1 MHAQNSRVLHPAKVV
16 DGSVRPGGDKSI
28 SHRYAM
34 MAAIASG
41 TTRLEN
47 FSTAADCASTLEC
60 VQALGCTV
68 RRTEAAVEIDGR
80 DASLNAPSAPLD
92 CGNSGSTM
100 RMLSG
105 ILAGQ
110 PFTSVMTGDDSLRR
124 RPMRRVME
132 PLSQMGANIE
142 SNDERAPLTIHG
154 RRLKSIDYELPVA
167 SAQVKSCVLLAG
179 LFADGVTSVT
189 EPLATRDHT
198 ELALKSFGVELKRE
212 GLRTSIHSGQ
222 KLHAIQAYVPGDLSS
237 ATFFLCAAAI
247 FPDSSLIIDNVLLNP
262 TRAVILD
269 VMAGMGLNVSFLKM
283 QEQHGELLGTVQVR
297 GGKLRGAKISGA
309 QAAALID
316 ELPAIA
322 AIAPYTSD
330 GVEISD
336 AKELRV
342 KESDRIAAVAHNLKA
357 MGVQFEERQDGL
369 RIPGNQQPHGAEFQ
383 SFEDHRIAMAF
394 SVAALRATGD
404 SVMHG
409 SEAVAVSYP
418 EFYEALERVVK
429 L

>member
-1 MHAQNSRVLHPAKVV
+1 
-16 DGSVRPGGDKSI
+16 
-28 SHRYAM
+28 M
-34 MAAIASG
+34 MAAIARG
-41 TTRLEN
+41 TTKLLN
-47 FSTAADCASTLEC
+47 FSTAADCASTLACIE
-60 VQALGCTV
+60 ALGCSV
-68 RRTEAAVEIDGR
+68 RRAEGTLEVDGS
-80 DASLNAPSAPLD
+80 DGCLKASSAPLD

-110 PFTSVMTGDDSLRR
+110 RFTSVMTGDDSLRR
-124 RPMRRVME
+124 RPMRRVMD
-132 PLSQMGANIE
+132 PLSQMGAHIE
-142 SNDERAPLTIHG
+142 SNDGKAPLKIVGTK
-154 RRLKSIDYELPVA
+154 LKSIDYVLPVA

-198 ELALKSFGVELKRE
+198 ELALKSFGVELKKE
-212 GLRTSIHSGQ
+212 GLRTSIHAGQ
-222 KLHAIQAYVPGDLSS
+222 KLHAIEGYVPGDLSS
-237 ATFFLCAAAI
+237 ATFFMCAAAM

-269 VMAGMGLNVSFLKM
+269 VMTTMGLSVSFLQV

-357 MGVQFEERQDGL
+357 MGVHFEEREDGL
-369 RIPGNQQPHGAEFQ
+369 SIPGNQQPHGAELQ
-383 SFEDHRIAMAF
+383 SFDDHRIAMAF

-404 SVMHG
+404 SLMHG

-418 EFYEALERVVK
+418 EFYEALHRVVK
-429 L
+429 S

>member
-1 MHAQNSRVLHPAKVV
+1 MQSSRVLHPAKAV

-34 MAAIASG
+34 MAAIAGG
-41 TTRLEN
+41 TSKLEN
-47 FSTAADCASTLEC
+47 FSTAADCASTLGC
-60 VQALGCTV
+60 VEALGCTV
-68 RRTEAAVEIDGR
+68 RRTAASIEIDGSN
-80 DASLNAPSAPLD
+80 AHLKAPSASLD

-132 PLSQMGANIE
+132 PLSQMGARIE
-142 SNDERAPLTIHG
+142 SNEGKAPLTIHG
-154 RRLKSIDYELPVA
+154 RRLKSIDYVLPVA

-212 GLRTSIHSGQ
+212 GLRSSIHAGQ
-222 KLHAIQAYVPGDLSS
+222 KLHAIEAYVPGDISS

-247 FPDSSLIIDNVLLNP
+247 FPGSSLIIDNVLLNP

-269 VMAGMGLNVSFLKM
+269 VMAGMGLNVSFLQV

-297 GGKLRGAKISGA
+297 GGKLRGVTIKGA

-322 AIAPYTSD
+322 AIAPYTTG
-330 GVEISD
+330 GVEIKD

-357 MGVQFEERQDGL
+357 MGVQFEESEDGL
-369 RIPGNQQPHGAEFQ
+369 RIPGDQQPHGAEFN

-409 SEAVAVSYP
+409 SDAVAVSYP
-418 EFYEALERVVK
+418 EFYEALQRVVK
-429 L
+429 A

>member
-1 MHAQNSRVLHPAKVV
+1 MQNSRELHPAKSV

-34 MAAIASG
+34 MAALASG
-41 TTRLEN
+41 TTKLEN
-47 FSTAADCASTLEC
+47 FSTAADCSSTLGCMES
-60 VQALGCTV
+60 LGCAV
-68 RRTEAAVEIDGR
+68 RRQQSSVEIDGCE
-80 DASLNAPSAPLD
+80 AKLKAPAAPLD

-124 RPMRRVME
+124 RPMGRIME
-132 PLSQMGANIE
+132 PLAQMGAHIE
-142 SNDERAPLTIHG
+142 SSDGRAPLTIRG
-154 RRLKSIDYELPVA
+154 TRLRAVDYVLPVA

-189 EPLATRDHT
+189 EPIATRDHT
-198 ELALKSFGVELKRE
+198 ELALKSFGVELKRD
-212 GLRTSIHSGQ
+212 GLRTSIEAGQ
-222 KLHAIQAYVPGDLSS
+222 QLRAIEAYVPGDISS
-237 ATFFLCAAAI
+237 GTFFFCAAAI
-247 FPDSSLIIDNVLLNP
+247 FPDSNLVVDNVLLNP

-269 VMAGMGLNVSFLKM
+269 VMTAMGLGVSFLRVE
-283 QEQHGELLGTVQVR
+283 EQHGELIGSVQVR
-297 GGKLRGAKISGA
+297 GGKLRGVTIKGA

-322 AIAPYTSD
+322 AIAPYTTE
-330 GVEISD
+330 GVEICD

-357 MGVQFEERQDGL
+357 MGVQFEERADGL
-369 RIPGNQQPHGAEFQ
+369 RIPGNQQPHGAELE
-383 SFEDHRIAMAF
+383 SFDDHRIAMAF

-404 SVMHG
+404 SIMHG
-409 SEAVAVSYP
+409 SDAVAVSYP
-418 EFYEALERVVK
+418 EFYEALHRVVK

>member
-1 MHAQNSRVLHPAKVV
+1 MQKSRELQPAKSI

-41 TTRLEN
+41 TTKLEN
-47 FSTAADCASTLEC
+47 FSTAADCASTLGC
-60 VQALGCTV
+60 VEALGCPV
-68 RRTEAAVEIDGR
+68 RRNGSSVEIDGS
-80 DASLNAPSAPLD
+80 DATLRAPAAELD

-124 RPMRRVME
+124 RPMRRIMD
-132 PLSQMGANIE
+132 PLSKMGANIE
-142 SNDERAPLTIHG
+142 SNDGRAPLTIHG
-154 RRLKSIDYELPVA
+154 TKLNSIDYVLPVA

-198 ELALKSFGVELKRE
+198 ELALKSFGVKLNRE
-212 GLRTSIHSGQ
+212 GLRTSIQSGQ
-222 KLHAIQAYVPGDLSS
+222 KLHAIDAYVPGDVSS
-237 ATFFLCAAAI
+237 ATFFFCAAAM
-247 FPDSSLIIDNVLLNP
+247 FPDSNLIVDNVLLNP

-269 VMAGMGLNVSFLKM
+269 VMTAMGLSVSFLQV
-283 QEQHGELLGTVQVR
+283 QEQHGELIGTVQVR
-297 GGKLRGAKISGA
+297 GGKLRGAAVKGA

-322 AIAPYTSD
+322 AIAPYTTD

-357 MGVQFEERQDGL
+357 MGVQFEEREDGL
-369 RIPGNQQPHGAEFQ
+369 RIPGNQQPHGAELE
-383 SFEDHRIAMAF
+383 SFDDHRIAMAF
-394 SVAALRATGD
+394 SVAALRANGN

-409 SEAVAVSYP
+409 SDAVAVSYP
-418 EFYEALERVVK
+418 EFYEALQRVVK
-429 L
+429 A

>member
-1 MHAQNSRVLHPAKVV
+1 
-16 DGSVRPGGDKSI
+16 
-28 SHRYAM
+28 
-34 MAAIASG
+34 
-41 TTRLEN
+41 
-47 FSTAADCASTLEC
+47 
-60 VQALGCTV
+60 
-68 RRTEAAVEIDGR
+68 
-80 DASLNAPSAPLD
+80 
-92 CGNSGSTM
+92 
-100 RMLSG
+100 
-105 ILAGQ
+105 
-110 PFTSVMTGDDSLRR
+110 MTGDDSLRR

-132 PLSQMGANIE
+132 PLSQMGAKIE
-142 SNDERAPLTIHG
+142 SNEGKAPLTIHG
-154 RRLKSIDYELPVA
+154 RRLKSIDYVLPVA

-212 GLRTSIHSGQ
+212 GLRSSIHAGQ
-222 KLHAIQAYVPGDLSS
+222 KLHAIEAYVPGDISS

-247 FPDSSLIIDNVLLNP
+247 FPGSSLIIDNVLLNP

-269 VMAGMGLNVSFLKM
+269 VMAGMGLNVSFLQV

-297 GGKLRGAKISGA
+297 GGKLRGVTIKGA

-322 AIAPYTSD
+322 AIAPYTTG
-330 GVEISD
+330 GVEIKD

-357 MGVQFEERQDGL
+357 MGVHFEESEDGL
-369 RIPGNQQPHGAEFQ
+369 RIPGNQQPHGAEFN

-409 SEAVAVSYP
+409 SDAVAVSYP
-418 EFYEALERVVK
+418 EFYEALQRVVK
-429 L
+429 A